1 MPRDFDWPAAKIQL
15 RATIL
20 SGITPLGIPRI
31 VKVWCIHLKE
41 GEALF
46 SGQFIQQSVAR
57 KPGHMIQ
64 PPFSISAAR
73 AALCTTWMIAL
84 AILWLT
90 LTPQALPKSQSL
102 PLDKV
107 AHMAAVTALVL
118 PVTWMAPRS
127 PWLLVPLALG
137 LGGAI

>member
-1 MPRDFDWPAAKIQL
+1 MPRDFDWPAAKNQL
-15 RATIL
+15 RASSL

-57 KPGHMIQ
+57 KPCHMIQ
-64 PPFSISAAR
+64 PPFFSISAAR

-90 LTPQALPKSQSL
+90 LTPQVLPKSQSL

-107 AHMAAVTALVL
+107 AHMAAFTALV
-118 PVTWMAPRS
+118 PVA
-127 PWLLVPLALG
+127 
-137 LGGAI
+137 